1 MNEEK
6 KTCFVIMP
14 ISDPSGYEEGH
25 FLKVYQDVFSP
36 AIEAAGYI
44 PHRVDEDNKSSLIQT
59 KIIKSLL
66 EAPMAICDLSTRNP
80 NVLFELGI
88 RQAFNKPVVIVQ
100 QEGTE
105 RIFDVGC
112 ISCIDYD
119 SQMGYRGVVKAREQI
134 KTAIKATEGNNV
146 NSIINELNI
155 KPANIT
161 DTSLS
166 DTSVSDDKRNQL
178 LLYMLLNKVD
188 QMNEDLQKIKSAYNA
203 NQRNASRQTL
213 SRSLPKEQLE
223 TLAYIEARNRL
234 YQEKNDK
241 KIDEEKTLGEQL
253 AELNK
258 KK

>member
-44 PHRVDEDNKSSLIQT
+44 PHRVDEDSKSGLIQT
-59 KIIKSLL
+59 KIIQNLL

-88 RQAFNKPVVIVQ
+88 RQAFNKPVVIIQ

-119 SQMGYRGVVKAREQI
+119 AQMSYRGVLKAREQI
-134 KTAIKATEGNNV
+134 EVAIKTTEVNGF

-155 KPANIT
+155 KPAN
-161 DTSLS
+161 LS
-166 DTSVSDDKRNQL
+166 DTPVSDDKRNQL

-253 AELNK
+253 AELHK

>member
-44 PHRVDEDNKSSLIQT
+44 PHRVDEDSKSGLIQT
-59 KIIKSLL
+59 KIIQNLL
-66 EAPMAICDLSTRNP
+66 EAPMAICDLSARNP

-119 SQMGYRGVVKAREQI
+119 AQMSYLGVLKAREQI
-134 KTAIKATEGNNV
+134 EVAIKTTEVNGF

-155 KPANIT
+155 KPAN
-161 DTSLS
+161 LS
-166 DTSVSDDKRNQL
+166 DTPVSDDKRNQL

>member
-6 KTCFVIMP
+6 KTCFAIMP

-44 PHRVDEDNKSSLIQT
+44 PHRVDEDSKSGLIQT
-59 KIIKSLL
+59 KIIQNLL

-119 SQMGYRGVVKAREQI
+119 AQMSYRGVLKAREQI
-134 KTAIKATEGNNV
+134 EVAIKTTEVNGF

-155 KPANIT
+155 KPAN
-161 DTSLS
+161 LS
-166 DTSVSDDKRNQL
+166 DTPVSDDKRNQL

-213 SRSLPKEQLE
+213 LRSLPKEQLE

>member
-44 PHRVDEDNKSSLIQT
+44 PHRVDEDSKSGLIQT
-59 KIIKSLL
+59 KIIQNLL

-88 RQAFNKPVVIVQ
+88 RQAFNKPVVIIQ

-119 SQMGYRGVVKAREQI
+119 AQMSYRGVLKAREQI
-134 KTAIKATEGNNV
+134 EVAIKTTEVNGF

-155 KPANIT
+155 KPAN
-161 DTSLS
+161 LS
-166 DTSVSDDKRNQL
+166 DTPVSDDKRNQL